1 MLEHLR
7 DKNLARKLADK
18 IKELARSHLKIMH
31 VCGTHE
37 QVMASSG
44 LRDLLPENIEVIQGP
59 GCPVCVTPA
68 SEIDLAVEL
77 ASRGNIVTT
86 FGDMFKVPGSVR
98 SLADSRAD
106 GGQVKVVYSISDA
119 INLARESPDREV
131 IHCAIGFETT
141 APTTAMVILDNPPIN
156 FSIISSHRLIPPAME
171 ALLANGECKIDGFL
185 APGHVSTIIGSEPYE
200 ELASKYSRP
209 IVIAGFEPVD
219 VLYAIWMVLRQ
230 IAEGRAEV
238 EIEYTR
244 AVRPEGNP
252 LAIEKMWDSFE
263 ISEANWRGLG
273 SIPQSGLRLKGEFER
288 FDAIKRFDIQIE
300 DSVDI
305 QPGCSCDQILK
316 GLKYPW
322 QCALF
327 KTRCRPESP
336 VGPCMV
342 STEGS
347 CAIYYK
353 YQTIDKN
360 QKPKI
365 KNQKHISKR
374 QKFIGKSD
382 V

>member
-1 MLEHLR
+1 MLEYLR
-7 DKNLARKLADK
+7 DKNIARKLADK
-18 IKELARSHLKIMH
+18 IKELVRGHLKLMH

-37 QVMASSG
+37 QVIASSG
-44 LRDLLPENIEVIQGP
+44 LRGLLPENIEVIQGP

-86 FGDMFKVPGSVR
+86 FGDMLKVPGSER

-106 GGQVKVVYSISDA
+106 GSQVKVVYSISDA
-119 INLARESPDREV
+119 INLARKSPDKEV

-141 APTTAMVILDNPPIN
+141 APSTAVVILDSPPQN

-171 ALLANGECKIDGFL
+171 ALLASGECKIDGFL
-185 APGHVSTIIGSEPYE
+185 APGHVSTVIGAEPYN
-200 ELASKYSRP
+200 ELARKYNRP

-219 VLYAIWMVLRQ
+219 VLYAILMILKQ
-230 IAEGRAEV
+230 IRDARAEV

-252 LAIEKMWDSFE
+252 VAIEKMWEAFELSDS
-263 ISEANWRGLG
+263 SWRGLG
-273 SIPQSGLRLKGEFER
+273 NIPNSGLKLKSRFEGY
-288 FDAIKRFDIQIE
+288 DAIKRFGME
-300 DSVDI
+300 PKASVDI
-305 QPGCSCDQILK
+305 RPGCSCGEILK

-322 QCALF
+322 QCGLF
-327 KTRCRPESP
+327 KIQCTPDSP
-336 VGPCMV
+336 IGPCMV

-347 CAIYYK
+347 CAIWYK
-353 YQTIDKN
+353 YQTQELVKDN
-360 QKPKI
+360 
-365 KNQKHISKR
+365 
-374 QKFIGKSD
+374 